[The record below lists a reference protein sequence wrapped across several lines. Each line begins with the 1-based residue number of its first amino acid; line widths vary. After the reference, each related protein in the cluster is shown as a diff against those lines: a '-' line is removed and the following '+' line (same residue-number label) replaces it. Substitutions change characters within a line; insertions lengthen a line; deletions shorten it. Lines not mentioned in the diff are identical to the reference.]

1 MKYVI
6 MTAEE
11 AMKHLGKDA
20 KVLVFTQDL
29 EKGEDIVS
37 FTKKRSNECKQ
48 MLQEAETI
56 GRVYDDFIN
65 QLRVF
70 TAKQSNIINYRPIG
84 KLSTIMIH
92 DVKDLE

>member
-1 MKYVI
+1 
-6 MTAEE
+6 
-11 AMKHLGKDA
+11 
-20 KVLVFTQDL
+20 
-29 EKGEDIVS
+29 
-37 FTKKRSNECKQ
+37 

-56 GRVYDDFIN
+56 GRVYDDFIS

-70 TAKQSNIINYRPIG
+70 TAKQSNIVNYRPIG